1 MTRFYAMLNAEK
13 ITTGKKKF
21 TAELQLKIRIL
32 LLKKKKKRY
41 WNTGKSHPSFY
52 LSSLSYTYH
61 QQKHALKQ
69 TGTVLQLLFHGFSDG
84 GWTLMWEKCI
94 IGPKRLSGRESLCY
108 VMLRGKTTQKHQQNR
123 KHTTM
128 PRAFKILSLHIG
140 QVQCSLSQGSTQDLW
155 KTCLLKKKKGR
166 IISQIISWKT
176 LRSKCK

>member
-13 ITTGKKKF
+13 ITTGKKKNYCW
-21 TAELQLKIRIL
+21 TIL

-52 LSSLSYTYH
+52 LSSLAHTYH

-69 TGTVLQLLFHGFSDG
+69 TGTVPQLLFHEFSDG
-84 GWTLMWEKCI
+84 GWTLMWENCS
-94 IGPKRLSGRESLCY
+94 IGPTRLSGRESLCY
-108 VMLRGKTTQKHQQNR
+108 VTLRGKTTQKHQQNR

-155 KTCLLKKKKGR
+155 KTCLLK
-166 IISQIISWKT
+166 
-176 LRSKCK
+176 